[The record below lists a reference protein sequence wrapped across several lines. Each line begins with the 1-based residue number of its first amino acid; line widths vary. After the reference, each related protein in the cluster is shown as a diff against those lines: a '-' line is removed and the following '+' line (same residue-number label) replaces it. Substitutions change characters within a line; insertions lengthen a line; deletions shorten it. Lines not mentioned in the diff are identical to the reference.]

1 MKRILTILFMAALSC
16 ALCAGA
22 GAARYEDAA
31 KELSTI
37 GIFRGTSGGYEL
49 DRAPTRS
56 EAAIMLTRLYGA
68 EDAAKEAYA
77 AGEIACPFTDVSAFS
92 SPYVAWLYDR
102 GIVNGTGA
110 TTFGAANPCTL
121 KNYAAFLLRALGYA
135 DGEDFQYADT
145 LSFARKIGLG
155 NPFIFPHGNETE
167 TRAFLRDDL
176 AEMTYEALFT
186 DKKGGE
192 TWLLQSL
199 LDCGAL
205 DADAAA
211 PLRAKME
218 QIRASLRGE
227 LDGDNPNPWRELS
240 EQEKLVLERGGK
252 LLCDYD
258 SGAYSGRGVSADNL
272 EFFKDYLAKDNYLR
286 IVDWIGSREALY
298 NEYARI
304 WALHPDMDINAL
316 VEQRLAELTDNGDY
330 PRNKNGETYGTDLLS
345 DYVGYFPDLRGGIG
359 TYGEHG
365 YVRRS
370 EMPGPRM
377 FEDDATDFAESSR
390 LYDKWA
396 KENPPPWTLNVYD
409 SEGNVIGE
417 FEMGSSD
424 TVEDILSTLD
434 TEGMSIEEVKTL
446 VGELMGG

>member
-1 MKRILTILFMAALSC
+1 MKRILMIVFTAAL
-16 ALCAGA
+16 LCAYA

-37 GIFRGTSGGYEL
+37 GIFRGTSEGFDL

-56 EAAIMLTRLYGA
+56 EAAIMLTRLFGA

-92 SPYVAWLYDR
+92 SPYVAWLYDT
-102 GIVNGTGA
+102 GIVNGTSA

-121 KNYAAFLLRALGYA
+121 KNYTAFLLRALGYA

-145 LSFARKIGLG
+145 LSFAREIGLG

-199 LDCGAL
+199 LDSGAL
-205 DADAAA
+205 EADAAA

-240 EQEKLVLERGGK
+240 EKEKLVLERGGK

-258 SGAYSGRGVSADNL
+258 SGAYSGIGYPTGC
-272 EFFKDYLAKDNYLR
+272 EYFKKYVDKDNCAR
-286 IVDWIGSREALY
+286 RVEWIGNKEAWRK
-298 NEYARI
+298 ERARI
-304 WALHPDMDINAL
+304 FALNPNVDIDAL
-316 VEQRLAELTDNGDY
+316 VEKDLAALTDDGDY
-330 PRNKNGETYGTDLLS
+330 PRNKNGETYGMDIVS
-345 DYVGYFPDLRGGIG
+345 DYVGYSPDLMGGIG

-365 YVRRS
+365 YIRRS

-424 TVEDILSTLD
+424 DVDDILSTLD

>member
-1 MKRILTILFMAALSC
+1 MKRIFMALFAAALISA

-22 GAARYEDAA
+22 VQFEDAA
-31 KELSTI
+31 QELSTI
-37 GIFRGTSGGYEL
+37 GIFRGTSEGFDL
-49 DRAPTRS
+49 DRAPTRA
-56 EAAIMLTRLYGA
+56 EAAIMLTRLFGA

-77 AGEIACPFTDVSAFS
+77 AGKIACPFTDVSAFS

-102 GIVNGTGA
+102 GIVNGTSA

-135 DGEDFQYADT
+135 DGEDFQYADA
-145 LSFARKIGLG
+145 LSFARQIGLG
-155 NPFIFPHGNETE
+155 NPFIFPHGKEE
-167 TRAFLRDDL
+167 TRVFLRDDL

-186 DKKGGE
+186 DKNGGE

-199 LDCGAL
+199 LDSGAL

-211 PLRAKME
+211 PLRVKME

-258 SGAYSGRGVSADNL
+258 SSAYSGIGFPTGW
-272 EFFKDYLAKDNYLR
+272 EYFKKYLDKDNCVR
-286 IVDWIGSREALY
+286 RVDWIGNREALH
-298 NEYARI
+298 EDRARI
-304 WALHPDMDINAL
+304 FALNPDVDIDAL
-316 VEQRLAELTDNGDY
+316 VAKDLSSLTENGDY
-330 PRNKNGETYGTDLLS
+330 PRNKNGETYGHDILS
-345 DYVGYFPDLRGGIG
+345 DYVGYSPDMIAGIG

-365 YVRRS
+365 YIRRS

-377 FEDDATDFAESSR
+377 FEEDTKDFAESSR

-434 TEGMSIEEVKTL
+434 TEGMSIEDVKAL
-446 VGELMGG
+446 VGELVGG

>member
-1 MKRILTILFMAALSC
+1 MKRILMIVFTAAL
-16 ALCAGA
+16 LCVGA
-22 GAARYEDAA
+22 GAVQFEDAA
-31 KELSTI
+31 QELSTI
-37 GIFRGTSGGYEL
+37 GIFRGTSEGFDL

-56 EAAIMLTRLYGA
+56 EAAIMLTRLFGA
-68 EDAAKEAYA
+68 EDAAKTAYA

-92 SPYVAWLYDR
+92 SPYVAWLYEN
-102 GIVNGTGA
+102 GIVNGTSA

-121 KNYAAFLLRALGYA
+121 KNYTAFLLRALGYA

-145 LSFARKIGLG
+145 MSFARTIGLG
-155 NPFIFPHGNETE
+155 NPFIFPRGNETE
-167 TRAFLRDDL
+167 PRAFLRDDL

-199 LDCGAL
+199 LDGGAL

-211 PLRAKME
+211 PLQAKMQ

-240 EQEKLVLERGGK
+240 EREKLVLARGGK

-258 SGAYSGRGVSADNL
+258 SSAYIGIGYPTGW
-272 EFFKDYLAKDNYLR
+272 EYFKEYVDKDNCCR
-286 IVDWIGSREALY
+286 RVECIGNKEAWRK
-298 NEYARI
+298 ERARI
-304 WALHPDMDINAL
+304 FAMNPDVDIDAL
-316 VEQRLAELTDNGDY
+316 VEKDLAALTDDGDY
-330 PRNKNGETYGTDLLS
+330 PRNKNGETYGYDILS
-345 DYVGYFPDLRGGIG
+345 DYVGYSPDLMGGIG

-390 LYDKWA
+390 LYTKWA

-434 TEGMSIEEVKTL
+434 TEGMSIEEVKAL
-446 VGELMGG
+446 VGELVGG